1 MTEILHSHNSLDPRR
16 LLLRFGNHHLCLTAG
31 VLWTWLMCARR
42 TPPSLPEQAYTPIP
56 HTPPPPPSPASRQ
69 PDICPPTS
77 YLYLRHPHHDFGQC
91 LIRTNVRPSISPWF
105 PCGMN
110 RRPLAERLVSL
121 TNGSFPLCGATKL
134 LLWRHL
140 VTIMPSHLMAAPFH

>member
-1 MTEILHSHNSLDPRR
+1 MIKPEIEAPKQAQKMFVWFCWTMLKRYFPQEQFSDSDSPQSQFTGSR

-42 TPPSLPEQAYTPIP
+42 TPPSLPEQAYTPSQSTP
-56 HTPPPPPSPASRQ
+56 PPPPPSPASRQ

-91 LIRTNVRPSISPWF
+91 LIRTNVRPSMAPGS
-105 PCGMN
+105 
-110 RRPLAERLVSL
+110 LVE
-121 TNGSFPLCGATKL
+121 
-134 LLWRHL
+134 
-140 VTIMPSHLMAAPFH
+140 

>member
-1 MTEILHSHNSLDPRR
+1 MTEILHSHNSLDPRI
-16 LLLRFGNHHLCLTAG
+16 LRFGNHHLCLTAG

-42 TPPSLPEQAYTPIP
+42 TPPSQSRPTLQSQST
-56 HTPPPPPSPASRQ
+56 HPPPPPSPASRQ

-91 LIRTNVRPSISPWF
+91 LIRTNVSPWF
-105 PCGMN
+105 PCRMN

-121 TNGSFPLCGATKL
+121 TNGSFPLCGASKL
-134 LLWRHL
+134 LLWRHHPL
-140 VTIMPSHLMAAPFH
+140 LSQ